1 MAVFIEN
8 LAKTPLMAYIPSLRM
23 ERAMTLELI
32 KPIVPPQDGQ
42 AITDAEGEAMARAA
56 VNLFRLWGIT
66 DAEACV
72 LLGGG
77 VSKRTYARWKAGEIG
92 RLDTD
97 QKTRLSILMG
107 IHKALRLLFTENARA
122 YEWVKKPNKA
132 FGGEAALDVMLRG
145 YLTDL
150 FRVRHYLDAA
160 RG

>member
-1 MAVFIEN
+1 MEPIMSLQLVEKAAAPETLAV
-8 LAKTPLMAYIPSLRM
+8 
-23 ERAMTLELI
+23 
-32 KPIVPPQDGQ
+32 
-42 AITDAEGEAMARAA
+42 ITDEEGEAMARAA
-56 VNLFRLWGIT
+56 VNLFRHWGIT

-72 LLGGG
+72 LLGG
-77 VSKRTYARWKAGEIG
+77 VSKRTYARWKDGEIG
-92 RLDTD
+92 RLTID

-107 IHKALRLLFTENARA
+107 IHKALRILFTEKARV

-132 FGGEAALDVMLRG
+132 FGGRSALDIMLGG